1 MKEIG
6 GLEQSMTKKNN
17 EVEVVETVTKDVET
31 MPINSND
38 VELPKRKGFFSKR
51 DKSAKKGIHK
61 NELTDGA
68 KKSMRTRIISAIVGL
83 GIIVPA
89 LFLGDWI
96 YFAVITFALGVAC
109 YEILGCTNKRTVVTV
124 IVYFIFVALIAYWPL
139 FRTMAIS
146 GAAISKIDQYY
157 QMIYLPIIVMV
168 VGVFLVFLLTVIYK
182 DFTVHDACFMI
193 TMAILVGFGFQC
205 LFYLR
210 CYPITLYENAEV
222 QAWNFTINNTIK
234 PSMLLVFVIL
244 STFMTDTGAYFV
256 GVFFGKNKMNERIS
270 PKKTWEGFVGGVVIS
285 FLLSSAFGITVTACG
300 FPLFGD
306 KEGNYFVSLSKN
318 WYLILIL
325 SLIIPLFATLGDF
338 VFSSIK
344 RYWGIKDYGK
354 LIPGHGGVLDRLD
367 SILFTVIVA
376 SIFVFMLS
384 AINEGKFNW
393 DQFLV

>member
-1 MKEIG
+1 MK
-6 GLEQSMTKKNN
+6 KKDD
-17 EVEVVETVTKDVET
+17 VIEVVSVAEKDVET

-38 VELPKRKGFFSKR
+38 VETPVRRGFFSK
-51 DKSAKKGIHK
+51 KEKNQGFFKK
-61 NELTDGA
+61 NELSSGA
-68 KKSMRTRIISAIVGL
+68 KKSMLTRIISAIVGL
-83 GIIVPA
+83 IIVVPA
-89 LFLGDWI
+89 IFLGDWI

-109 YEILGCTNKRTVVTV
+109 YEILGCTNRRTVVTL

-139 FRTMAIS
+139 FKYMAVN

-157 QMIYLPIIVMV
+157 QMIYLPIIVVV

-182 DFTVHDACFMI
+182 DFTVHDACFLI
-193 TMAILVGFGFQC
+193 AMAILLGFGFQC

-210 CYPITLYENAEV
+210 YYPISLYQNAEV
-222 QAWNFTINNTIK
+222 KAWDFTISNTIK

-285 FLLSSAFGITVTACG
+285 FVLSSVFGIVLTVCG
-300 FPLFGD
+300 FPIFGD
-306 KEGNYFVSLSKN
+306 KDGNFFVSLADN

-393 DQFLV
+393 EQFLV